1 MNASRK
7 PVRRTVLGQWVLLR
21 TIAATILLF
30 ANTSYAEEITF
41 VEQGTAMAVDFLG
54 KAWVEKDGA
63 LVCGGTENFLVAD
76 RQIGPGDFQIRIDLT
91 IESLAGSA
99 ASVFFGMTSHFG
111 FEGASGGTFVQG
123 PLFGSTTTGLGEN
136 AGRFPEGKRF
146 LVEIERKGS
155 QLTVRRD
162 GELVWQKDD
171 FTTNAIGPVGLR
183 PWRSTMRVHRF
194 SASGAFEEPAEQI
207 DVYTSGEDGYD
218 TYRIPS
224 VIVTAKGM
232 VLAFCEG
239 RRNSRSDA
247 GDIDIVLKR
256 SADGG
261 KTFSD
266 QQVVWDDGTN
276 TCGNPCPVVDGAT
289 GTIWLLLTHNLGT
302 DHERDIVAGKS
313 ENTRTVWVANSTDD
327 GLTWTKPVE
336 ITSTTKKP
344 DWAWYATGPGCGIQ
358 TRSGRLVI
366 PCDHIVTGGDMW
378 SSHVIFSDDHGKTWQ
393 LGGTA
398 PPKTNE
404 CEVVELSDGRLLLN
418 MRNYNREHPCRAI
431 AVSEDEGMTFSEVSY
446 DAALVEPVC
455 QASVRRY
462 GIGESNAILFSNPA
476 QTKGRARM
484 TVRLSEDDCQTWPK
498 SRVLHYGPAAYS
510 CLAVLPDGTIL
521 CLYERGWSQP
531 YETIVLARFSAEWMD
546 SP

>member
-1 MNASRK
+1 MHVSRK
-7 PVRRTVLGQWVLLR
+7 QILR
-21 TIAATILLF
+21 TALEVCLLLCAFAAVD
-30 ANTSYAEEITF
+30 ARVGCAGEVTF
-41 VEQGTAMAVDFLG
+41 VDRGTAKAVHCLG
-54 KAWVEKDGA
+54 KAWVTEGEA
-63 LVCGGTENFLVAD
+63 SVCGGTGNFLVAD
-76 RQIGPGDFQIRIDLT
+76 QQIGPGDFRIRGDLT
-91 IESLAGSA
+91 IENLTNSA
-99 ASVFFGMTSHFG
+99 ASVFLGMTSHFG
-111 FEGASGGTFVQG
+111 FEGASGGTFIQG
-123 PLFGSTTTGLGEN
+123 PLFGSTTTGIGKN
-136 AGRFPEGKRF
+136 RWFPEGKRF

-155 QLTVRRD
+155 RLTVRRD

-171 FTTNAIGPVGLR
+171 FTTDAIGPVGLR
-183 PWRSTMRVHRF
+183 PWRSTMRVHAF
-194 SASGAFEEPAEQI
+194 EASGTFEKPAEQVE
-207 DVYTSGEDGYD
+207 VYTSGEDGYD

-224 VIVTAKGM
+224 VIVTAKGT

-239 RRNSRSDA
+239 RRNSRGDA

-256 SADGG
+256 SNDGG
-261 KTFSD
+261 RTFSE

-313 ENTRTVWVANSTDD
+313 ENTRTVWVTSSSDD
-327 GLTWTKPVE
+327 GLTWAEPVE
-336 ITSTTKKP
+336 ITSSTKKP
-344 DWAWYATGPGCGIQ
+344 GWAWYATGPGCGIQ

-378 SSHVIFSDDHGKTWQ
+378 SSHVIYSDDHGKTWQ

-431 AVSEDEGMTFSEVSY
+431 AVSDDEGVTFSEVSY
-446 DAALVEPVC
+446 DETLIEPIC
-455 QASVRRY
+455 QASIRRY
-462 GIGESNAILFSNPA
+462 GIGDSNAILFSNPA

-484 TVRLSEDDCQTWPK
+484 TVRLSEDDCETWSR
-498 SRVLHYGPAAYS
+498 SRVLHHGPAAYS

-531 YETIVLARFSAEWMD
+531 YERITLARFSLEWMEL
-546 SP
+546 

>member
-1 MNASRK
+1 MHVSRK
-7 PVRRTVLGQWVLLR
+7 QILR
-21 TIAATILLF
+21 TALGASLLLCAFAA
-30 ANTSYAEEITF
+30 ADARVGCAGEVTF
-41 VEQGTAMAVDFLG
+41 VDQGTVKAAHCLG
-54 KAWVEKDGA
+54 KAWVTEGEV
-63 LVCGGTENFLVAD
+63 LVCGGTGNFLVAD
-76 RQIGPGDFQIRIDLT
+76 QQIGPGDFEIRVDLT
-91 IESLAGSA
+91 IENLTNSA
-99 ASVFFGMTSHFG
+99 ASVVFGMTSNFG
-111 FEGASGGTFVQG
+111 FEGATGGTFVQG
-123 PLFGSTTTGLGEN
+123 PLFGSTTTGVGKN
-136 AGRFPEGKRF
+136 CWFPEGKRF

-155 QLTVRRD
+155 RLTVRRD

-171 FTTNAIGPVGLR
+171 FTTDAIGSLGLR
-183 PWRSTMRVHRF
+183 PWRSTMRVHAF
-194 SASGAFEEPAEQI
+194 DASGTSEIPAEQV

-224 VIVTAKGM
+224 VIVTAKGT

-239 RRNSRSDA
+239 RRNSRGDA

-256 SADGG
+256 SNDGG
-261 KTFSD
+261 RTFSE

-276 TCGNPCPVVDGAT
+276 TCGNPCPVVDRST

-313 ENTRTVWVANSTDD
+313 ENTRTVWVTSSSDD
-327 GLTWTKPVE
+327 GLTWAEPVE
-336 ITSTTKKP
+336 ITSSTKKP
-344 DWAWYATGPGCGIQ
+344 EWAWYATGPGCGIQ

-431 AVSEDEGMTFSEVSY
+431 AVSDDGGVTFSKVTY
-446 DAALVEPVC
+446 DETLVEPVC
-455 QASVRRY
+455 QASIRRY
-462 GIGESNAILFSNPA
+462 GIGDSNAILFSNPA

-484 TVRLSEDDCQTWPK
+484 TVRLSEDDCETWSR

-531 YETIVLARFSAEWMD
+531 YEKIALARFSLEWME
-546 SP
+546 